1 MASVMEWVCVA
12 TGCRYALP
20 GAMFQALQ
28 VFVNSV
34 EMKSTETPLMRQYR
48 QIKSRHPD
56 TILLFRLGDFF
67 ETFGDDAVATAAA
80 CGITLT
86 KRNNG
91 SAGEIPLAGF
101 PHHQLDTYL
110 PKLVRAGHRVA
121 VCEQLEDPK
130 QAKGI
135 VRRDVVE
142 IVTPGVVMYDK
153 LLETKAHTYVAALV
167 MPTGTSRTCGIAF
180 CDVSTGTLSAGDI
193 DVDRIASVLEGLQ
206 PAELIVNKEQR
217 ENWEPLVQRMPSPPS
232 LTRLDGWHFDGE
244 YTKQALTRHFATVS
258 LKGFGVDHLAT
269 GLVAAGVILQY
280 VGETQKGSLAQITS
294 MHAYDVSDIMLLD
307 AATRRNLEIHQT
319 MQGDG
324 RQGALVGLLDDTQTP
339 MGGRTLRAWLQ
350 APLLRKEAIE
360 ARLGVVRGFVREP
373 RILDTV
379 RSAMQGIGDL
389 ERLIAKV
396 VTDRANA
403 RDLAAL
409 RNGLLR
415 LPEVKAACLACA
427 TSTVQDLGE
436 RLDVHAE
443 VVGLLQTALVD
454 EPAVHVGNGEIV
466 RTGFDATIDQL
477 CDARVNG
484 KRWLAEYLEQER
496 NATGITTLK
505 IGHTGVFGYY
515 LEVTNVHKARV
526 PEWFERKQTLANAER
541 YTTSKLRELESTI
554 VHAERLLA
562 ERESDVLSMLRATV
576 ASHCAAIQRT
586 TALVGGLDCLASFA
600 NVSIR
605 YAYCE
610 PSIHDG
616 DVLAI
621 EGARHPVIERLL
633 PPGQSYVAN
642 DVRLDPDTTQI
653 VIITGPNMSGKSSYL
668 RQVGLIT
675 FLAHVGCYVPATTA
689 SIPIT
694 DRIFTRV
701 GAQDNIVAGE
711 STFLVEMQESA
722 NILHN
727 ATRRSLILL
736 DEVGRGTA
744 TFDGIS
750 IAWAIA
756 EYLHQVVGA
765 KTLFAT
771 HYHELTS
778 LADQFPRVRNAQ
790 VEVREVDDTIVFTHR
805 VVSGHSDHSFGIH
818 VARMAG
824 LPTSVITTASAVL
837 QQLEEGKHG
846 PTSPGPTPTVERM
859 RLEED
864 GQLTMFE
871 VRDDRLRDRVRELD
885 VNNMTPLQALQALTE
900 LKGSID
906 G

>member
-1 MASVMEWVCVA
+1 
-12 TGCRYALP
+12 
-20 GAMFQALQ
+20 
-28 VFVNSV
+28 
-34 EMKSTETPLMRQYR
+34 MKSTETPLMRQYR

-91 SAGEIPLAGF
+91 AAGEIPLAGF
-101 PHHQLDTYL
+101 PHHQLDNYL
-110 PKLVRAGHRVA
+110 PRLVRAGHRVA

-153 LLETKAHTYVAALV
+153 LLEHKAHTFVAAV
-167 MPTGTSRTCGIAF
+167 TMPTKNRPQCGIAF
-180 CDVSTGTLSAGDI
+180 CDVSTGALSAGDI
-193 DVDRIASVLEGLQ
+193 EPERIASVLESLQ
-206 PAELIVNKEQR
+206 PAELIVNKDER
-217 ENWEPLVQRMPSPPS
+217 MFWEPLVQRMPSPPS
-232 LTRLDGWHFDGE
+232 VTKMESWHFDE
-244 YTKQALTRHFATVS
+244 EFAHTALTRHFNTVS
-258 LKGFGVDHLAT
+258 VKGFGVDHLRA
-269 GLVAAGVILQY
+269 GLTAAGVILHY
-280 VGETQKGSLAQITS
+280 VGETQKGSLAQITG
-294 MHAYDVSDIMLLD
+294 MQAYDVSDIMILD

-319 MQGDG
+319 MHGDG
-324 RQGALVGLLDDTQTP
+324 RQGALVGLLDETLTP
-339 MGGRTLRAWLQ
+339 MGGRTLRGWLQ
-350 APLLRKEAIE
+350 APLVRRERIE
-360 ARLGVVRGFVREP
+360 ARLGVVRGLVREP
-373 RILDTV
+373 RVLDGL
-379 RSAMQGIGDL
+379 RSALQGIGDL

-403 RDLAAL
+403 RDLVAL
-409 RNGLLR
+409 RTGLAR
-415 LPEVKAACLACA
+415 LPMVRDACA
-427 TSTVQDLGE
+427 MCATTSVADLARRIE
-436 RLDVHAE
+436 THDE
-443 VVGLLQTALVD
+443 VVALLTSALVD
-454 EPAVHVGNGEIV
+454 EPSVHVGSGGIF
-466 RTGFDATIDQL
+466 RSGFDPAIDEL
-477 CDARVNG
+477 CDARSHG
-484 KRWLAEYLEQER
+484 KDWLAAYLEEER
-496 NATGITTLK
+496 AATGIASMK
-505 IGHTGVFGYY
+505 IGQTGVFGHY

-526 PEWFERKQTLANAER
+526 PDRFERKQTLANAER
-541 YTTSKLRELESTI
+541 YTTPRLRELESTI
-554 VHAERLLA
+554 MHAERLLA
-562 ERESDVLSMLRATV
+562 EREAEALSTLRTTV
-576 ASHCAAIQRT
+576 ASHCAEIQRT
-586 TALVGGLDCLASFA
+586 TALIGSIDCLASFA
-600 NVSIR
+600 QVSIR

-610 PSIHDG
+610 PEVHDG
-616 DVLAI
+616 AELHIV
-621 EGARHPVIERLL
+621 GARHPVIERLL
-633 PPGQSYVAN
+633 PPGESYVAN
-642 DVRLDPDTTQI
+642 DVSLDPDDAQI
-653 VIITGPNMSGKSSYL
+653 IIITGPNMSGKSSYL

-675 FLAHVGCYVPATTA
+675 FLAHVGCFVPATTA
-689 SIPIT
+689 RIPLT

-701 GAQDNIVAGE
+701 GAQDNIIAGE

-790 VEVREVDDTIVFTHR
+790 VEVREVGDNIVFTHR
-805 VVSGHSDHSFGIH
+805 VVPGHSDHSFGIH

-824 LPTSVITTASAVL
+824 LPPTVIATATAVL
-837 QQLEEGKHG
+837 RQLEYGQHG
-846 PTSPGPTPTVERM
+846 PSMAASPTVERLRM
-859 RLEED
+859 EQE

-871 VRDDRLRDRVRELD
+871 VRDDRLRERVRDLD
-885 VNNMTPLQALQALTE
+885 VDNMTPLQALQALTD